1 MSHRINYQPIV
12 LALTATLLVAGLF
25 YLPYLAVRSKT
36 IENFHNQQVI
46 LARQASTEFQGYF
59 STYEKALMYLSQ
71 QPSIQQL
78 DESGKGLLREF
89 YSFHPEDL
97 NSILYLD
104 PSDQPLFVH
113 PAQTSAENTTGLCS
127 GMHHQS
133 FVEIGELDRTS
144 NGPPH
149 LALMA
154 PMVKGKSF
162 FGCLAFPFPY
172 QKIAE
177 QALGQIIVHQHGYVL
192 LFSQTGSIL
201 HGPNPGLLGKQSE
214 DLHGEEDELQLLSRA
229 IDKGTNQLLKL
240 SSSLL
245 PQSKSI
251 GPMYAVL
258 YPVRLSHGKS
268 WSILLVTPEKEVL
281 GAMAEFRS
289 QWLLVTSVAVVAVG
303 LLSFFLCGIVDVRK
317 QEQER
322 RAMEEKLA
330 KLLDLVPMGVVVL
343 DAQQNMIYANLEATR
358 LLGQEEQRALI
369 DHPLGDYLH
378 PDCRTAVLAQ
388 ILSPLPDE
396 RICIEHATLCTA
408 QGKEYDISLTAAA
421 STISAHPQC
430 IVLLRD
436 ITEELRALAWQRR
449 LAMAVD
455 QVKEAVLIAAADGS
469 IEYVNISV
477 GEMTGY
483 SRGEC
488 MGNPVSMLWAK
499 EQDAHF
505 EQKMEDVVAL
515 GEVWSGRIVNQR
527 KNSSLFVAAAT
538 ISPVRDAQG
547 TITHIVLV
555 QRDITHEVEIDTRM
569 RQAQKME
576 AIGTLAG
583 GIAHDFNNILGGIIG
598 FTDMTLLQTEPGSD
612 LHSNLMHI
620 RQGGKRAA
628 DLVQQI
634 LTFSRQSAEELSP
647 IILAPI
653 IQESLSLMRATL
665 PATIEIIQNIEA
677 EKAKVVAA
685 PVQIQQIVMNLCANA
700 FYAMK
705 DTGGKLTIRLYEQSG
720 KQLDK
725 TENQDKTWAILVVK
739 DTGQGME
746 NETLQRIF
754 TPFFTT
760 KQPGEGTGMGL
771 SVVHG
776 IVRELGGEITVQS
789 EPDRG
794 TVFTV
799 QLPIVA
805 HNGNGNLLASETA
818 LPHGKE
824 HILVVDDEQEIRETC
839 RMMLG
844 HLGYTITTTAHPLEV
859 LDLIAASEPPVD
871 LVITDQTMPKMTG
884 LDLTE
889 QIRNQHPKIPV
900 ILCTGYSDRLNYD
913 IAREAGAC
921 DLLMKPVDLHGLS
934 VAVRVALEMTLKMD
948 T

>member
-1 MSHRINYQPIV
+1 MSHRINIQPIV

-36 IENFHNQQVI
+36 IENFRNQQVI
-46 LARQASTEFQGYF
+46 LARQAATEFQSYF

-71 QPSIQQL
+71 QPSVQQL

-97 NSILYLD
+97 NGILSLD
-104 PSDQPLFVH
+104 PSGQPLFVH
-113 PAQTSAENTTGLCS
+113 PAQTSFQIPSEFCPSLR
-127 GMHHQS
+127 HQS
-133 FVEIGELDRTS
+133 FVEIGEFS
-144 NGPPH
+144 SPQNEPPR
-149 LALMA
+149 LALVV
-154 PMVKGKSF
+154 PMVEQDSF
-162 FGCLAFPFPY
+162 YGCLAFPFPY

-177 QALGQIIVHQHGYVL
+177 QALGHIIVHQNSYVL
-192 LFSQTGSIL
+192 LFSQTGRIL
-201 HGPNPGLLGKQSE
+201 HGPKPDLLGRPAES
-214 DLHGEEDELQLLSRA
+214 LHGEKKELQQLSRA
-229 IDKGTNQLLKL
+229 MSKGTNQLIKL
-240 SSSLL
+240 STSLL
-245 PQSKSI
+245 PQAESLA
-251 GPMYAVL
+251 PMYAVL
-258 YPVRLSHGKS
+258 YPVRLSNGKS
-268 WSILLVTPEKEVL
+268 WTILLVTPEKEVL

-303 LLSFFLCGIVDVRK
+303 LLSFFLCGIVDARK

-322 RAMEEKLA
+322 RAMEEQLA
-330 KLLDLVPMGVVVL
+330 QLLDLVPMGVVVL
-343 DAQQNMIYANLEATR
+343 DANQNMIYANLEATR
-358 LLGQEEQRALI
+358 LLGQEEQSALI

-378 PDCRTAVLAQ
+378 DDCREAVLSKIQ
-388 ILSPLPDE
+388 NPLPE
-396 RICIEHATLCTA
+396 KRICLKHAILCTA
-408 QGKEYDISLTAAA
+408 QGEIHDISLTAAA

-436 ITEELRALAWQRR
+436 ITDELRALAWQRR

-455 QVKEAVLIAAADGS
+455 QVKEAVLIAAADGT

-488 MGNPVSMLWAK
+488 IGNPINILWAK

-505 EQKMEDVVAL
+505 EQKLEDVVTL
-515 GEVWSGRIVNQR
+515 GEVWRGRIVNQR

-538 ISPVRDAQG
+538 ISPVRDPQG
-547 TITHIVLV
+547 IITHIVLV

-598 FTDMTLLQTEPGSD
+598 FTDMALLQASPGSD
-612 LHSNLMHI
+612 LHSNLTHI

-647 IILAPI
+647 IVLAPI
-653 IQESLSLMRATL
+653 ILESLRLMRATL

-705 DTGGKLTIRLYEQSG
+705 NTGGKLTIRLYEQNGNQLG
-720 KQLDK
+720 KNEPDD
-725 TENQDKTWAILVVK
+725 TTWAILVVK

-799 QLPIVA
+799 QLPIVD

-818 LPHGKE
+818 LPLGNE
-824 HILVVDDEQEIRETC
+824 HILVVDDEKEIRETC

-859 LDLIAASEPPVD
+859 LNLIETSNPPIN

-889 QIRNQHPKIPV
+889 QIRNQHPQIPV

-934 VAVRVALEMTLKMD
+934 VAVRFALEMSRD
-948 T
+948 